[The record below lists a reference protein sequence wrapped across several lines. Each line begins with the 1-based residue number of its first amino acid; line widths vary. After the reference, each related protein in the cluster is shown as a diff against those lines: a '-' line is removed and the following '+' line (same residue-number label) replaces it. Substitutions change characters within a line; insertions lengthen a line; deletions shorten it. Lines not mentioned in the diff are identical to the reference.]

1 MIRIIVILLLVFLL
15 PFAFYALYVKFRIA
29 RGTMQA
35 NPWQREILY
44 WLVLTGSLLVI
55 GGFLVLSNL
64 SGEKPGAVY
73 RPAEIIDGKIRP
85 GGFERP
91 EKAE

>member
-1 MIRIIVILLLVFLL
+1 MIRIIIILLLVFLL
-15 PFAFYALYVKFRIA
+15 PFALYALYVRFKTV
-29 RGTMQA
+29 RGTMQG
-35 NPWQREILY
+35 NPWRREVLY
-44 WLVLTGSLLVI
+44 WLVLAGSLLVI

-73 RPAEIIDGKIRP
+73 RPAELIDGKIRP
-85 GGFERP
+85 GGFVRP

>member
-15 PFAFYALYVKFRIA
+15 PFALYALYVRFKIA
-29 RGTMQA
+29 RGTVHG
-35 NPWQREILY
+35 NPWRRDILY
-44 WLVLTGSLLVI
+44 WLMLAGSLLVI
-55 GGFLVLSNL
+55 GGFLVLSSF

-85 GGFERP
+85 GGFVRP